1 VKGAYMVLV
10 EHREKKKLVRTLEF
24 VPIYLA
30 DKIEKDE
37 NLLEDYLT
45 NNLKLKEINII
56 RRKVLM
62 HSLIEIDGFK
72 AHVTGRTDK
81 RILLDKTIQLC
92 IDSEKEIYI
101 RNLIKFKQR
110 FENSK
115 LKIDEIKVRKGEVIN
130 REKNIELYDEFIY
143 KLTKTIYEKKLSYM
157 GNTLIENRDKFID
170 LNLEKQVI
178 LLLEILKA
186 FKTNRMTSD
195 VRYIGG
201 AKNSGL
207 LNNNKNIS
215 NNEKVF
221 VIDQSPTGI
230 FEKKEDLFK

>member
-1 VKGAYMVLV
+1 
-10 EHREKKKLVRTLEF
+10 

-37 NLLEDYLT
+37 NLLEDYLI

-62 HSLIEIDGFK
+62 HSLLEIDGFK
-72 AHVTGRTDK
+72 AHITGRTDN
-81 RILLDKTIQLC
+81 RILLANAIQLC

-115 LKIDEIKVRKGEVIN
+115 LKIDDIN

-143 KLTKTIYEKKLSYM
+143 KLTKTVYEKKLSYM

-170 LNLEKQVI
+170 LSLEKQVL
-178 LLLEILKA
+178 LLLEILKV
-186 FKTNRMTSD
+186 FQTNRMASD
-195 VRYIGG
+195 LRYIGG
-201 AKNSGL
+201 AKSSGL
-207 LNNNKNIS
+207 LLNNKNIS
-215 NNEKVF
+215 NNERVF
-221 VIDQSPTGI
+221 VI
-230 FEKKEDLFK
+230 